1 MLHHGVTTNDSRIT
15 EITITIEDDTEL
27 AGSDSSGCIRTRS
40 QRGTLQYHVKEISI
54 FVKILKLII
63 YELSNCLESAMA
75 FAEEDDETETDGE
88 VNNNLSSLK
97 HFYFSFPANNNLF
110 VFNLIKAER
119 RRHA

>member
-1 MLHHGVTTNDSRIT
+1 M
-15 EITITIEDDTEL
+15 
-27 AGSDSSGCIRTRS
+27 
-40 QRGTLQYHVKEISI
+40 
-54 FVKILKLII
+54 KILKLII

-75 FAEEDDETETDGE
+75 FADEDDETETADGE

-97 HFYFSFPANNNLF
+97 HFYFSFPVNNNLF